1 MTYNGH
7 RCNDIGVDLCVPY
20 VIVSFVRLTNETRL
34 VDGLQRVFE
43 CTHATV
49 GGKHGQKQV
58 LSLVMHAHW

>member
-1 MTYNGH
+1 MSIAM
-7 RCNDIGVDLCVPY
+7 CAVY
-20 VIVSFVRLTNETRL
+20 VFVRFVRLTNETRL

-58 LSLVMHAHW
+58 LSLVMHARW